1 MLFSVVLQNTRYFN
15 FILRILTYNPFF
27 RVEHE
32 HKENLKKLKRNF
44 AKNTNKE
51 DIKWQNYPFTL
62 FLKFKFLSPRCI

>member
-44 AKNTNKE
+44 AKNTKMTKLPSYF
-51 DIKWQNYPFTL
+51 IF
-62 FLKFKFLSPRCI
+62 